1 MTQQT
6 SVAGWYRWRG
16 VAAVA
21 AALMAVSLLP
31 MVGLAQPEPVENPQD
46 ACPDEV
52 NPPAPFTDRLQVPE
66 AHRLNVDCAYNN
78 DIALGFADRSF
89 RPSTQVQRDQ
99 FASFMVRTLRAA
111 DVDLPPASDQGF
123 TDISGNVHED
133 NINILAATGITAGT
147 TSTTYS
153 PSLPLRRDQIA
164 SFILRAAS
172 FIEDVP
178 LENLQRDSGPFTDV
192 PASNVHARNI
202 NGARALNLTI
212 GRTAGTYEPGTA
224 TRRDQMASFLVRLLA
239 ALREGPL
246 IPAEDR
252 AETLDLTPATAT
264 NPVGTQHTVTA
275 TVRDDEAALLADAN
289 VRFEVY
295 RDTGEGVF
303 SGPVEQG
310 EQRTDSQG
318 QSGFSYT
325 GPGEPVED
333 VIVACPV
340 RPEETCEVVDTDAET
355 EDIQFTGDPDADAR
369 VSDTA
374 TKTWVEPPP
383 VDEIE
388 LGDGQLNAVN
398 PLGAD
403 HTLTATA
410 RDVDGE
416 TVAGAAIRFE
426 VYRAETAD
434 ATFSGPVESATV
446 TTDGDGVATFTYSHD
461 AEAVDRIV
469 VCAPEEG
476 TCQVTD
482 TDPVTAG
489 TQFVGVPVV
498 GAEPSIVATKTWQDV
513 PPVDEIELGDGEL
526 NAVNPLGADH
536 TLTATARFEDEL
548 VEGAAIRFEV
558 YRAETADA
566 TFSGPVESATVT
578 TDGDGVATFT
588 YSHDAEAVDRIVIC
602 APDEGTCQVTDT
614 DAGTAGIQF
623 VGVPVV
629 GAEPNIVATKT
640 WLDPVGAE
648 SLTASAFGL
657 DVTLLGLHL
666 LDEEPSVAIALPEPR
681 QAEET
686 DEVLGGLPLQPL
698 VEAEVIEVF
707 ARGDLDLG
715 FAQGEAAVTDL
726 EILSGDP
733 LDEEPLVTADAI
745 RTISTSTCPDE
756 GTFEEA
762 MEGSQFVNVTV
773 AGVELPLDPPPNTN
787 IVIPG
792 VAEVWIN
799 EVIPDEAGE
808 GHGFTVRGLRV
819 DLLDSEGAD
828 IVVAEAHSSV
838 ICN

>member
-1 MTQQT
+1 MG
-6 SVAGWYRWRG
+6 SYPWRI

-21 AALMAVSLLP
+21 VALMAVSLLP
-31 MVGLAQPEPVENPQD
+31 LVGLAQEPVDDPND

-52 NPPAPFTDRLQVPE
+52 NPPAPFTDRLQIPE
-66 AHRLNVDCAYNN
+66 VHRLNVDCAYNN

-202 NGARALNLTI
+202 NGAQALNLTI
-212 GRTAGTYEPGTA
+212 GRTASTYDPATS

-239 ALREGPL
+239 ALREGSL

-252 AETLDLTPATAT
+252 AQTLDLTPATAT
-264 NPVGTQHTVTA
+264 NAVGTEHTVTA
-275 TVRDDEAALLADAN
+275 TVRDDEEALLADAN

-295 RDTGEGVF
+295 RDTGAGVF
-303 SGPVEQG
+303 SGPVAQE
-310 EQRTDSQG
+310 EQRTGDDGES
-318 QSGFSYT
+318 SFTYT
-325 GPGEPVED
+325 GPGDPASD

-340 RPEETCEVVDTDAET
+340 RPGETCEVVDTDAET
-355 EDIQFTGDPDADAR
+355 DGIQFTGDPDADAR

-374 TKTWVEPPP
+374 TKTW
-383 VDEIE
+383 
-388 LGDGQLNAVN
+388 Q
-398 PLGAD
+398 
-403 HTLTATA
+403 
-410 RDVDGE
+410 
-416 TVAGAAIRFE
+416 
-426 VYRAETAD
+426 
-434 ATFSGPVESATV
+434 
-446 TTDGDGVATFTYSHD
+446 
-461 AEAVDRIV
+461 
-469 VCAPEEG
+469 
-476 TCQVTD
+476 
-482 TDPVTAG
+482 
-489 TQFVGVPVV
+489 
-498 GAEPSIVATKTWQDV
+498 
-513 PPVDEIELGDGEL
+513 
-526 NAVNPLGADH
+526 
-536 TLTATARFEDEL
+536 
-548 VEGAAIRFEV
+548 EGA
-558 YRAETADA
+558 TPTSPAD
-566 TFSGPVESATVT
+566 
-578 TDGDGVATFT
+578 
-588 YSHDAEAVDRIVIC
+588 
-602 APDEGTCQVTDT
+602 
-614 DAGTAGIQF
+614 
-623 VGVPVV
+623 
-629 GAEPNIVATKT
+629 
-640 WLDPVGAE
+640 

-657 DVTLLGLHL
+657 DVNLLGVEV

-838 ICN
+838 ICADAEA